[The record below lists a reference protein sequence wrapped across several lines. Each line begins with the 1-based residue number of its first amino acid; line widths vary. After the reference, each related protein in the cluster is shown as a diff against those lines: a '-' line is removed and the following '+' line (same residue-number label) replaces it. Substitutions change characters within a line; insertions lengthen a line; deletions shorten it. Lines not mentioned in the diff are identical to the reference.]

1 MPRMRLI
8 DDLAARRLY
17 YPRPLP
23 TLPDILVIDVPTRF
37 AGAGLALDHYYPI
50 VLETLAEMQEMEAF
64 LCTDRGG
71 PVVPDLF
78 DRRPSGLRVRDI
90 VFARRA
96 GLALPAAMFL
106 AGILYRDGATG
117 WRRLCTWGVHDR
129 SVRERERTRG
139 RRADP
144 ARHAGRTPSP
154 SRPFCRRYYRKC
166 LIGGQPTFHDAW
178 PLRLPNVHRLV
189 SGCRSISCTS
199 SRSRTGMGRCVRP

>member
-90 VFARRA
+90 VFARYP
-96 GLALPAAMFL
+96 PAAPDWPFL
-106 AGILYRDGATG
+106 LLCSWPESYTAMVPRGGDDFARGAYTIEAFENESALEDAEQTLLATLGVHQARRVRSVGAT
-117 WRRLCTWGVHDR
+117 
-129 SVRERERTRG
+129 
-139 RRADP
+139 
-144 ARHAGRTPSP
+144 
-154 SRPFCRRYYRKC
+154 
-166 LIGGQPTFHDAW
+166 IGNA
-178 PLRLPNVHRLV
+178 
-189 SGCRSISCTS
+189 
-199 SRSRTGMGRCVRP
+199 

>member
-78 DRRPSGLRVRDI
+78 DRRPAAPDWPFLLLCSWPESYTAMVPRGGDDFARGAYTIEAFENESALEDAEQTLLATLGVHQARRVRS
-90 VFARRA
+90 V
-96 GLALPAAMFL
+96 
-106 AGILYRDGATG
+106 GAT
-117 WRRLCTWGVHDR
+117 
-129 SVRERERTRG
+129 
-139 RRADP
+139 
-144 ARHAGRTPSP
+144 
-154 SRPFCRRYYRKC
+154 
-166 LIGGQPTFHDAW
+166 IGNA
-178 PLRLPNVHRLV
+178 
-189 SGCRSISCTS
+189 
-199 SRSRTGMGRCVRP
+199 